1 MFDPSAIV
9 DYLATLALN
18 NGEAYR
24 NGRNVQQAI
33 QQAKRELIVEF
44 TQLLNE
50 ISNQAADEVNAEW
63 FEDEIKAAESQAL
76 RGFWPLVDAG
86 QTVEV
91 YPLSGCYPTGIY
103 LPRGKITTTP
113 ANDSFTSSTGSHRN
127 TTANASPYLQPD
139 VAGPLKQRAV
149 APPGATALESIAKLI
164 KGIRFNIS
172 FDF

>member
-91 YPLSGCYPTGIY
+91 SQKAYEHYFEALPLIGMLPNGYLFAEGEDYDDTGKRLVYKFYRQSSQYYCQRIPLPT
-103 LPRGKITTTP
+103 
-113 ANDSFTSSTGSHRN
+113 A
-127 TTANASPYLQPD
+127 
-139 VAGPLKQRAV
+139 
-149 APPGATALESIAKLI
+149 
-164 KGIRFNIS
+164 
-172 FDF
+172 